1 MTSLDGFVSLRQRLL
16 PMLQRIAEQLADRTV
31 PGYPVLVD
39 DPDHGVV
46 GIALAPGFGLYIARE
61 GERTVLRR
69 ERILHRTLVHTS
81 AGREWFGGEP
91 YEESEEIDPSISD
104 IELRDEV
111 ARLLA
116 AWHKHPLIIRQSDS

>member
-1 MTSLDGFVSLRQRLL
+1 MSTPDGFEVLRQRLL
-16 PMLQRIAEQLADRTV
+16 PMLRRIVEQLEDRTV

-39 DPDHGVV
+39 DPEQEVV
-46 GIALAPGFGLYIARE
+46 GISLAPGFGLYLVRD
-61 GERTVLRR
+61 GERLVLRR
-69 ERILHRTLVHTS
+69 ERILHRTLVHTA

-91 YEESEEIDPSISD
+91 YEEIEEIDPSISD

>member
-16 PMLQRIAEQLADRTV
+16 PMLRRIAEQLADRTV

>member
-1 MTSLDGFVSLRQRLL
+1 MTSPDGFATLRQRLL
-16 PMLQRIAEQLADRTV
+16 PMLRRIAEGLADRTI

-39 DPDHGVV
+39 EPEQGVV
-46 GIALAPGFGLYIARE
+46 GIALAPGFGLYLVRE

-69 ERILHRTLVHTS
+69 ERVLHRTGVHTA

-91 YEESEEIDPSISD
+91 YEEVEEIDPSASD
-104 IELRDEV
+104 VELRDEL